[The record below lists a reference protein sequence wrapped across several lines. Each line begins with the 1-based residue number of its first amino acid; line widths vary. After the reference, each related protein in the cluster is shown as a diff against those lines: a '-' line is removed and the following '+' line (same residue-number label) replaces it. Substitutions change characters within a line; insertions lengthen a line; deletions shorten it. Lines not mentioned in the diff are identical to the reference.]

1 MEDFEEFQDYDEFQ
15 FILVATPSSLPV
27 QAYLLRFVSPHFDIN
42 VEHYGY
48 VLDSVDVS
56 DILM

>member
-1 MEDFEEFQDYDEFQ
+1 MEDFEEFPDYNEFK
-15 FILVATPSSLPV
+15 FILVATPSQLPV
-27 QAYLLRFVSPHFDIN
+27 QAYLLCFVTPHFDIN
-42 VEHYGY
+42 DEHNGY

>member
-1 MEDFEEFQDYDEFQ
+1 MEDFEEFQDYDKFQ
-15 FILVATPSSLPV
+15 FTLVANPQSAACVGLSSM
-27 QAYLLRFVSPHFDIN
+27 FCFPHFDIDVKDN
-42 VEHYGY
+42 GY